1 MGKLYLSEFQGSRK
15 KASTEHDEPPMKP
28 KDSIP
33 SRDIPLHTLH
43 RRIMMANNMNDK
55 NLLMKILGLK
65 LKRRDLIKDTM
76 ELIEQ
81 FMFNV
86 KQPNSNATIDET
98 MDCIEVVYKEF
109 QSKCFKI
116 QQAPEITGYLS
127 TLYNYCQKGYS
138 AENINEVIRKVCG

>member
-28 KDSIP
+28 SDSIP

-43 RRIMMANNMNDK
+43 RRIMMANNTNDK
-55 NLLMKILGLK
+55 NLLMKIFGLK

-81 FMFNV
+81 FMPNV

-98 MDCIEVVYKEF
+98 MDCIEVVYKNS
-109 QSKCFKI
+109 QVMLHH

-127 TLYNYCQKGYS
+127 TLYNLSPKRFLS
-138 AENINEVIRKVCG
+138 

>member
-1 MGKLYLSEFQGSRK
+1 MRTKSIRYLC
-15 KASTEHDEPPMKP
+15 EHQLTQ
-28 KDSIP
+28 
-33 SRDIPLHTLH
+33 RTL
-43 RRIMMANNMNDK
+43 DQQYK
-55 NLLMKILGLK
+55 EVKFETNLSHVQRYGD
-65 LKRRDLIKDTM
+65 KRRDLIKDTM

-116 QQAPEITGYLS
+116 QQVSIFVL
-127 TLYNYCQKGYS
+127 LN
-138 AENINEVIRKVCG
+138 